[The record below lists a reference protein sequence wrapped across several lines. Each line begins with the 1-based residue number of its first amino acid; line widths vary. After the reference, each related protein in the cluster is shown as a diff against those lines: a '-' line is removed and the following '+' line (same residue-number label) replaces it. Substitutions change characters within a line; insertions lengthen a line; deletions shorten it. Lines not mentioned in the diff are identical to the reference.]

1 MPLPTISFM
10 IMQVVGICDDSGEDP
25 MCHNSVCFLGFCT
38 SIADHLLY
46 LGEVMG
52 RGDPTC

>member
-1 MPLPTISFM
+1 MPSADTRLL
-10 IMQVVGICDDSGEDP
+10 QVIGVCDSSGEDP

-38 SIADHLLY
+38 SVADHLLY

-52 RGDPTC
+52 HGYPEC